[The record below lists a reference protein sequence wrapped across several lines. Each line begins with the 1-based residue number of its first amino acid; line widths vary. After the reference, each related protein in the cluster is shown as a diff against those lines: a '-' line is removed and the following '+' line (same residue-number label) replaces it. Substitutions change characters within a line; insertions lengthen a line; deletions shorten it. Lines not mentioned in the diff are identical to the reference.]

1 MKMGSRPR
9 ILPEAIAIVA
19 AVLVT
24 SFVAR
29 AASPATPDALQV
41 STDARAVA
49 WLAAEVPKWH
59 AENSCYS
66 CHNNGDA
73 VRALVQASAR
83 GHDVAAPLADTLA
96 FLQKPADWER
106 NSRGGAL
113 DDQGLARIQF
123 AAALT
128 DAAAA
133 GLVPRDALAEAAA
146 LVVGGQ
152 ADDGSWHLDESNS
165 LGSPATYGRALAT
178 WSARRTLLAARAA
191 SHDARSG
198 DLTAAIARADAWIRT
213 LTPLVTPDVAAVL
226 LVLADATDARG
237 RELRAV
243 ALETLL
249 TNQNRSGGWG
259 PYPTVRPEPFDTAIA
274 LVALY
279 AQPRA
284 AENTEAR
291 DEGVD
296 AAIARGRA
304 WLRDAALP
312 DGSWLETTRP
322 AGQRSYAQRIS
333 TAGWATLALLSGPAE
348 AGATGR

>member
-1 MKMGSRPR
+1 
-9 ILPEAIAIVA
+9 V
-19 AVLVT
+19 
-24 SFVAR
+24 
-29 AASPATPDALQV
+29 Q
-41 STDARAVA
+41 
-49 WLAAEVPKWH
+49 AAE
-59 AENSCYS
+59 
-66 CHNNGDA
+66 
-73 VRALVQASAR
+73 R

-133 GLVPRDALAEAAA
+133 GLVPRGALAEAAA
-146 LVVGGQ
+146 FVAAGQ

-178 WSARRTLLAARAA
+178 WSARRSLLAARAA
-191 SHDARSG
+191 SNDEGSA
-198 DLTAAIARADAWIRT
+198 DLTAAIARADTWVRT
-213 LTPLVTPDVAAVL
+213 LTPRVTPDVAAVL
-226 LVLADATDARG
+226 LVLADATDAPG
-237 RELRAV
+237 IALRASS
-243 ALETLL
+243 LETLL
-249 TNQNRSGGWG
+249 ANQNRAGGWG

-284 AENTEAR
+284 TSAAGPR
-291 DEGVD
+291 GQDVD
-296 AAIARGRA
+296 NAIARARA

-333 TAGWATLALLSGPAE
+333 TAGWATLALLSGPTD
-348 AGATGR
+348 AGTTGR

>member
-19 AVLVT
+19 AVLVA
-24 SFVAR
+24 SWAAR
-29 AASPATPDALQV
+29 ASGAAAPHVPQDSAED
-41 STDARAVA
+41 RAVA
-49 WLAAEVPKWH
+49 WLSAEVPKWH

-73 VRALVQASAR
+73 VRALVQAAER

-133 GLVPRDALAEAAA
+133 GLASKDPLAEAAA
-146 LVVGGQ
+146 LVAGGQ

-178 WSARRTLLAARAA
+178 WSARRSLLAARAA
-191 SHDARSG
+191 SNDEGSAG
-198 DLTAAIARADAWIRT
+198 LTAAIARADTWVRT
-213 LTPLVTPDVAAVL
+213 LTPRVTPDVAAVL
-226 LVLADATDARG
+226 LVLADATDAPG
-237 RELRAV
+237 IALRASS
-243 ALETLL
+243 LETLL
-249 TNQNRSGGWG
+249 ANQNRAGGWG
-259 PYPTVRPEPFDTAIA
+259 PYHAAKFAGDFSITMAYRILSSYFFQPACLKILFKSPCGQLITGFPRHRHTARLLGVFVLPMTAFRRHKEPLIFPK
-274 LVALY
+274 LVE
-279 AQPRA
+279 QFSNFHR
-284 AENTEAR
+284 
-291 DEGVD
+291 V
-296 AAIARGRA
+296 I
-304 WLRDAALP
+304 LP
-312 DGSWLETTRP
+312 
-322 AGQRSYAQRIS
+322 
-333 TAGWATLALLSGPAE
+333 
-348 AGATGR
+348 